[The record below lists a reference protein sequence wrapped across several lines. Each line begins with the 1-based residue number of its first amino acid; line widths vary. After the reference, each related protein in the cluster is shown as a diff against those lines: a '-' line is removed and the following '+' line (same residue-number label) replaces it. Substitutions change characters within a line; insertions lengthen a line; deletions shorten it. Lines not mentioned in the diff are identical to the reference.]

1 MRTAMR
7 RENALLLSLVTG
19 AVVVVLS
26 VAFAV
31 LR

>member
-1 MRTAMR
+1 MRTVMR
-7 RENALLLSLVTG
+7 RENALLLSLLTG

-26 VAFAV
+26 VAFAL